1 MKGKASFPLRIL
13 IAAAILLP
21 SCGGIANNPSPTIQS
36 LSPTSVTAGAPA
48 FVLTVNGSGFAPQS
62 AILWNNSA
70 LATTFLSVSQLTAT
84 IPLSLIGTP
93 GVVPV
98 EVETP
103 APGGGTSLQ
112 LNFTINP
119 GSTSLPTITSLNP
132 SSALA
137 GSSGFVLQIIG
148 TNFISSSVVTI
159 NGVNTSPALLDPEHL
174 ELEIPATDLTTAGA
188 LEIAVVNPS
197 TGGGGGSSGNFPL
210 TLTYALPFVSTL
222 SPTSA
227 VAGGTIQTLTI
238 AGSGFVPASV
248 MLFNGSARPTTY
260 TSNTSI
266 AANLTVADLS
276 SAQVAQIVVMN
287 PAPGGGDST
296 AAIFA
301 VNGIDPTTSNPGFT
315 GLPELVDYSYLG
327 LAPNSGIGDVSQ
339 SGPSISANGR
349 YVAFASASSN
359 LTDNDTNG
367 QPDVFLRDTCFAATS
382 CTPTT
387 QLASISGQVGGTS
400 AGSQGNS
407 DSLEPSLNS
416 TGGYIAFASHA
427 TNLDPNY
434 PTLTGTTRQ
443 IFLRGACIGT
453 TTTSTCTTGFTE
465 LVSVSADG
473 VNPANADAISPSVSP
488 DGRYVTFVS
497 TATNL
502 INGVNP
508 GGVAQVYLRDTCLSE
523 TTGTCVPMTVL
534 VSSPDGVT
542 PADAPASSP
551 SAGEDGTYV
560 SFTSAASNLVNG
572 VSPLFPQ
579 VYRSET
585 CVAGVL
591 DCVPLVTLVSSNDGV
606 TPANGTSGE
615 SSITSDGR
623 YVAYASTATNLV
635 QTASSGIQQVFVR
648 DTCGVVTTGCTTST
662 TLVSIA
668 NDNVTPGEAL
678 SEQPSISSSS
688 GSAGDGQF
696 VAFASLSTNLVSGTD
711 NGFENVFVRNTCN
724 GALSTSPSC
733 IPGTVLVSASQGG
746 TLANNLSIHPAMS
759 GDGHSVAFISPATNI
774 VANYATGLGDIFLAG
789 TTF

>member
-260 TSNTSI
+260 SRTPRSPRI
-266 AANLTVADLS
+266 
-276 SAQVAQIVVMN
+276 
-287 PAPGGGDST
+287 
-296 AAIFA
+296 
-301 VNGIDPTTSNPGFT
+301 
-315 GLPELVDYSYLG
+315 
-327 LAPNSGIGDVSQ
+327 SQ
-339 SGPSISANGR
+339 WR
-349 YVAFASASSN
+349 
-359 LTDNDTNG
+359 
-367 QPDVFLRDTCFAATS
+367 TC
-382 CTPTT
+382 
-387 QLASISGQVGGTS
+387 
-400 AGSQGNS
+400 
-407 DSLEPSLNS
+407 
-416 TGGYIAFASHA
+416 H
-427 TNLDPNY
+427 
-434 PTLTGTTRQ
+434 R
-443 IFLRGACIGT
+443 R
-453 TTTSTCTTGFTE
+453 
-465 LVSVSADG
+465 
-473 VNPANADAISPSVSP
+473 
-488 DGRYVTFVS
+488 RW
-497 TATNL
+497 
-502 INGVNP
+502 
-508 GGVAQVYLRDTCLSE
+508 R
-523 TTGTCVPMTVL
+523 
-534 VSSPDGVT
+534 
-542 PADAPASSP
+542 
-551 SAGEDGTYV
+551 
-560 SFTSAASNLVNG
+560 
-572 VSPLFPQ
+572 
-579 VYRSET
+579 RS
-585 CVAGVL
+585 
-591 DCVPLVTLVSSNDGV
+591 
-606 TPANGTSGE
+606 
-615 SSITSDGR
+615 
-623 YVAYASTATNLV
+623 
-635 QTASSGIQQVFVR
+635 
-648 DTCGVVTTGCTTST
+648 
-662 TLVSIA
+662 
-668 NDNVTPGEAL
+668 
-678 SEQPSISSSS
+678 
-688 GSAGDGQF
+688 
-696 VAFASLSTNLVSGTD
+696 
-711 NGFENVFVRNTCN
+711 
-724 GALSTSPSC
+724 
-733 IPGTVLVSASQGG
+733 
-746 TLANNLSIHPAMS
+746 
-759 GDGHSVAFISPATNI
+759 
-774 VANYATGLGDIFLAG
+774 
-789 TTF
+789 